1 MLTKNNYVFKD
12 KCYKSES
19 NLFNYGMI
27 THGFFY
33 GQDHSIGTVLSKING
48 EEYITVVLGAK
59 DAFHRDELIY
69 NSIMQV
75 TQESLNILNVIRF
88 VRNVNYHLK

>member
-1 MLTKNNYVFKD
+1 MFKD
-12 KCYKSES
+12 KFYKSES

-75 TQESLNILNVIRF
+75 IQEILNILNVIRF
-88 VRNVNYHLK
+88 VRNVNHHLK